1 MVRWLT
7 YLRRRWCA
15 WCGHP
20 QTFVEAPVIST
31 RTTDVQLPDGRV
43 VEGVVYGV
51 HAYRCQWH
59 D

>member
-1 MVRWLT
+1 MTDWLT

-15 WCGHP
+15 RRGHP

-31 RTTDVQLPDGRV
+31 RTAEVRLPDGSTV
-43 VEGVVYGV
+43 PGVIYGV
-51 HAYRCQWH
+51 HAYRCLWH